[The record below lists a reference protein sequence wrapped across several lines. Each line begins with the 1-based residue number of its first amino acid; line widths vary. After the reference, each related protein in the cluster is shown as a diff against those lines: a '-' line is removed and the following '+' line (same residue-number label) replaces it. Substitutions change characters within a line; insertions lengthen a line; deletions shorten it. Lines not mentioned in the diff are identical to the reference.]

1 MSVRRYAPTATGTL
15 SFGYF
20 GGGNFVSPSP
30 GILSSIDRVDY
41 SNDTATASKGDL
53 SAARL
58 YLGATGAR
66 ENGFVP
72 IGPAIIPNTTTQNFP
87 VTLYGYYMGGR
98 SYPSPIYTTVQRINY
113 TNDTVTLSE
122 KEVH

>member
-1 MSVRRYAPTATGTL
+1 MSISVPDYVQQLDFVLILDTL
-15 SFGYF
+15 R
-20 GGGNFVSPSP
+20 GGNKEPGSP
-30 GILSSIDRVDY
+30 GINKSSLERIDY
-41 SNDTATASKGDL
+41 SNDTATTSPKGDL
-53 SAARL
+53 SSARL

-98 SYPSPIYTTVQRINY
+98 SYPSPSYINNTPY
-113 TNDTVTLSE
+113 
-122 KEVH
+122 